1 MRNRILSI
9 ITILILVVMPLWGCN
24 LPVRQTLPTPTQP
37 AEQSLVSSPTPT
49 PPCENPYFPNTTGD
63 QWEYAGSNSLIGAY
77 NRSDTITSSTRQSF
91 DQHTNIAND
100 TYSVTYD
107 CSAAG
112 LTSTNPI
119 QQYAGALL
127 NTPGVSV
134 TVKLTSNSGV
144 TLPANIAIGNTW
156 QQKADWQATSQQVNL
171 NGRFV
176 FDYTAAGYEDVTI
189 PSGTYRAL
197 RVTGTIRIEITG
209 LHVLAGTYT
218 TTTWWVLKVGLV
230 KSEGTSHVPGVEF
243 TDSMQLTSYTP
254 AP

>member
-1 MRNRILSI
+1 MRNRFLSI
-9 ITILILVVMPLWGCN
+9 FTILILVVMSLWGCN

-37 AEQSLVSSPTPT
+37 ADQTLVSSPTPT
-49 PPCENPYFPNTTGD
+49 PLCENPYFPNTSGD
-63 QWEYAGSNSLIGAY
+63 QWAYAGSNSLTGAY
-77 NRSDTITSSTRQSF
+77 NRADTITNSTTQSF
-91 DQHTNIAND
+91 DQQTTIAYD

-119 QQYAGALL
+119 EQYAGALL
-127 NTPGVSV
+127 NTPEVAV
-134 TVKLTSNSGV
+134 TVELTSNSGV
-144 TLPANIAIGNTW
+144 TLPANIAPGDTW

-176 FDYTAAGYEDVTI
+176 FDYTTAGYEDVTV

-197 RVTGTIRIEITG
+197 RVTGTIRIEVTG

-218 TTTWWVLKVGLV
+218 TTSWWVPRVGLV

-243 TDSMQLTSYTP
+243 TDGMQLTSFTP
-254 AP
+254 PP